1 MTRVTMSTTMRLAVL
16 RLTGTDIVY
25 AKEPSSPVVLTLFVT
40 EPLLDS
46 QLRLLALAAPWSP
59 IMIEA
64 CVDDTWHAGGGFGT
78 RIDVIETLPKIP
90 IPQPKRR
97 LRAGLVKRKRG
108 FLFHD

>member
-1 MTRVTMSTTMRLAVL
+1 MRLAVL
-16 RLTGTDIVY
+16 RLAGTDVVY
-25 AKEPSSPVVLTLFVT
+25 AKEPSSPVVLALSIT

-64 CVDDTWHAGGGFGT
+64 CLDDTHNGVGFRA

-90 IPQPKRR
+90 IPQPRRR
-97 LRAGLVKRKRG
+97 LKAGLVKRKRG